1 MIKFPQVYINIICG
15 NIIIKTEGRIGE
27 RYKMTNRFTE
37 KAERIIENSL
47 IYASELGHNYIGS
60 EHLLLALVSERDCA
74 ASKLL
79 EIKGANTAE
88 TKNIICR
95 FSGTGD
101 KTTLGKDSMTPR
113 LKKILQA
120 SAYISSNCRHR
131 FIGSE
136 HLLYALVSERGCIGV
151 KILEALGIDTESL
164 LSEIEDFMSENGA
177 VGANENVHDDSVSH
191 IYRPKEKR
199 KEKSSIAGAPTI
211 SQYGRDLC
219 ALAKDG
225 RLDPIIGRDTE
236 TERLIAILSRRTKNN
251 PCLIGD
257 PGVGKTAVAEGLAE
271 RIVNG
276 NVPDT
281 LAGKLIVLLDIPSM
295 VAGAKYRGEFE
306 ERLKNVMSEAAK
318 NPDIILFIDEMHTLI
333 GAGSAEGAVDAAN
346 ILKPALARGEIRVI
360 GATTAEEYRRHI
372 ERDAALERRF
382 QSVNVKE
389 PTPEDTVAILSG
401 LRDKYEAHHKL
412 RISDSAIN
420 AAVRLSV
427 RYIPDRF
434 LPDKAIDLLDEAA
447 ANLRISSQAPNDE
460 MRSLDAE
467 LRQTLIEKE
476 AAILAQDFEAAA
488 LLRDKE
494 RKTQKKFVEARKK
507 HDIELSS
514 GSLTLSEDDIA
525 AVLTSWTGIPV
536 SRLKETESRRLIE
549 LEDALKQRVIGQNEA
564 VEAVSKAIKR
574 GRVGLK
580 EAARP
585 IGSFIFLGP
594 TGVGKTELSR
604 ALADVMFGSESSMI
618 RLDMSEYMESH
629 SASKL
634 IGAPPG
640 YVGYNDGGQLT
651 EKLRRNPYSVVLFD
665 EIEKAHPDVM
675 NLLLQILDDG
685 RLTDSL
691 GRQVDFSNA
700 IIIMTSNIGADA
712 MIRGTV
718 LGFGSDIGDDSD
730 KSHLRAAVFEN
741 LKRSFKPEFLNRVD
755 EIIIFNRLSLNSIEE
770 IAQITLKKLSERAS
784 SIGISL
790 SFDTDVSNFIAKQ
803 GFDRNYGARPIKRAV
818 VRFVEDAFSEAVLKG
833 EFSSGDSVF
842 AYTSDEKIIFEKR

>member
-1 MIKFPQVYINIICG
+1 
-15 NIIIKTEGRIGE
+15 
-27 RYKMTNRFTE
+27 MTNRFTE
-37 KAERIIENSL
+37 KAERVIESSL
-47 IYASELGHNYIGS
+47 IYASEMGHNYIGS

-79 EIKGANTAE
+79 EIRGASTSE

-120 SAYISSNCRHR
+120 SAYVSSGCRHR
-131 FIGSE
+131 FIGTE
-136 HLLYALVSERGCIGV
+136 HLLYALISERGCIGV
-151 KILEALGIDTESL
+151 KILEALGIGTDTL
-164 LSEIEDFMSENGA
+164 LSELEDFLSESGDL
-177 VGANENVHDDSVSH
+177 GENDVVHDDSASR

-199 KEKSSIAGAPTI
+199 KEKNSIAGAPTI

-219 ALAKDG
+219 ALAKEG
-225 RLDPIIGRDTE
+225 RLDPIIGRDAE

-257 PGVGKTAVAEGLAE
+257 PGVGKTAVVEGLAE
-271 RIVNG
+271 RIVSG

-281 LAGKLIVLLDIPSM
+281 LSGKLIVLLDIPSM

-306 ERLKNVMSEAAK
+306 ERLKNVMSEAAR

-346 ILKPALARGEIRVI
+346 ILKPALARGEIHVI

-382 QSVNVKE
+382 QSVTVKE
-389 PTPEDTVAILSG
+389 PTPEDTVAILYG

-412 RISDSAIN
+412 RISDDAVN
-420 AAVRLSV
+420 AAVRLSI

-447 ANLRISSQAPNDE
+447 ANLRIASQAPNDE
-460 MRSLDAE
+460 MLNLDAE
-467 LRQTLIEKE
+467 LKETSTEKE
-476 AAILAQDFEAAA
+476 AAILAQNFEAAA
-488 LLRDKE
+488 ALRDKE
-494 RKTQKKFVEARKK
+494 RKTQKKLAEAREN
-507 HDIELSS
+507 HYRGLSS

-536 SRLKETESRRLIE
+536 SRLKETESRQLIE
-549 LEDALKQRVIGQNEA
+549 LADTLKKRVIGQDEA
-564 VEAVSKAIKR
+564 TDAVAKAVRR

-580 EAARP
+580 DTKRP

-604 ALADVMFGSESSMI
+604 ALAEVMFGSENAMI

-651 EKLRRNPYSVVLFD
+651 ERLRRNPYSVVLFD
-665 EIEKAHPDVM
+665 EIEKAHSDVM
-675 NLLLQILDDG
+675 NMLLQILDDG

-700 IIIMTSNIGADA
+700 VIIMTSNIGADA
-712 MIRGTV
+712 MIRGTI
-718 LGFGSDIGDDSD
+718 LGFGSENDEDGD
-730 KSHLRAAVFEN
+730 KSHLRAAVFES

-755 EIIIFNRLSLNSIEE
+755 EIIIFNRLSRDSIEK
-770 IAQITLKKLSERAS
+770 IAEMTLEKLSSRAA

-790 SFDTDVSNFIAKQ
+790 LFDVDASKFIADR

-818 VRFVEDAFSEAVLKG
+818 VRLVEDAFSEAVLKG
-833 EFSSGDSVF
+833 EFSAGDTVF
-842 AYTSDEKIIFEKR
+842 AYVSDEKIIFEKR

>member
-1 MIKFPQVYINIICG
+1 
-15 NIIIKTEGRIGE
+15 
-27 RYKMTNRFTE
+27 MTNRFTE
-37 KAERIIENSL
+37 KAERVIENSA
-47 IYASELGHNYIGS
+47 IYASEMGHNYIGS

-79 EIKGANTAE
+79 EIRGASASE

-101 KTTLGKDSMTPR
+101 KTTVGKDSMTPR
-113 LKKILQA
+113 LKKILQT

-131 FIGSE
+131 FIGTE
-136 HLLYALVSERGCIGV
+136 HILYALVSERGCIGV
-151 KILEALGIDTESL
+151 KILEALGIVTDSL
-164 LSEIEDFMSENGA
+164 LSELEDFLSESGIA
-177 VGANENVHDDSVSH
+177 GGNESTQDDSVSH
-191 IYRPKEKR
+191 VYRQKEKR
-199 KEKSSIAGAPTI
+199 KDKNSIAGAPTI

-219 ALAKDG
+219 TLAKED
-225 RLDPIIGRDTE
+225 RLDPIIGRDAE

-257 PGVGKTAVAEGLAE
+257 PGVGKTAVVEGLAE
-271 RIVNG
+271 RIVSG

-281 LAGKLIVLLDIPSM
+281 LSGKIIVLLDIPSM

-382 QSVNVKE
+382 QAVNVKE
-389 PTPEDTVAILSG
+389 PTPDDTVAILTG

-412 RISDSAIN
+412 RISDDAIN
-420 AAVRLSV
+420 AAVQLSV

-447 ANLRISSQAPNDE
+447 ANLRIASQAPNEE
-460 MRSLDAE
+460 MISLDAE
-467 LRQTLIEKE
+467 LKQTSIEKE

-488 LLRDKE
+488 SLRDKE
-494 RKTQKKFVEARKK
+494 RKTQKKFTEARKK
-507 HDIELSS
+507 HEIDLSS
-514 GSLTLSEDDIA
+514 DSLILSEDDIA
-525 AVLTSWTGIPV
+525 SVLTSWTGIPV
-536 SRLKETESRRLIE
+536 SRLKETESRQLIE
-549 LEDALKQRVIGQNEA
+549 LEETLKKRIIGQDEA
-564 VEAVSKAIKR
+564 VEAVSKAIRR
-574 GRVGLK
+574 GRIGLK
-580 EAARP
+580 DKDRP

-604 ALADVMFGSESSMI
+604 ALADVMFGSETAMI

-640 YVGYNDGGQLT
+640 YIGYDDGGQLT

-675 NLLLQILDDG
+675 NMLLQILDDG

-712 MIRGTV
+712 TTRGTV
-718 LGFGSDIGDDSD
+718 LGFGTENDENNDR
-730 KSHLRAAVFEN
+730 SHLRSAVFES

-755 EIIIFNRLSLNSIEE
+755 EIIIFNRLTLDCIEQIAKMTLEKFAERVASL
-770 IAQITLKKLSERAS
+770 
-784 SIGISL
+784 GISL
-790 SFDTDVSNFIAKQ
+790 SFATEVSGFIAKR
-803 GFDRNYGARPIKRAV
+803 GFDRNYGARPIKRTV
-818 VRFVEDAFSEAVLKG
+818 VKLAEDAFSEAVLRG
-833 EFSSGDSVF
+833 DFSPGDTVF
-842 AYTSDEKIIFEKR
+842 AYISDEKIIFEKR